1 MADAT
6 HPARSR
12 AYEPALDG
20 LRGVAVALVLLFHGG
35 FFWMTGGYVGVSV
48 FFTLSGFLITRL
60 LLDEHRTTGRLSL
73 RGFYVRRVRR
83 LVPASLFCLVAVSLA
98 ASFGEFGGLPHVRR
112 DVLAALF
119 QVANWNALASGRS
132 YADLVAT
139 AAGQLGPVDH
149 FWSLSVEEQF
159 YWVWPLVCAALMAGG
174 RSLIAVRRWL
184 LVLAVAGIGAAP
196 LVAGVWGANA
206 AYWAT
211 PARLG
216 EILAG
221 AGLAALLVDKP
232 AAGVSPVSRLL
243 SSRLVPWLGAAG
255 LAVIVWATVSWP
267 SGSGPAYRGW
277 LGVFALAS
285 AAVILALQVR
295 GPLRRAFSWRP
306 LVHLGRI
313 SYGVYLYHWPVFAM
327 LTRGRLGIE
336 GWSLFALRMVV
347 TLALAEVSY
356 TLLEQPVRSGTA
368 RPSRVGWLAAASVAA
383 VAAMAMAVVPA
394 PVPVFSGGAQ
404 VPATFAPVPS
414 SSPSTSAP
422 STSAPST
429 SAPATSIP
437 SSSIPSTVVG
447 GTAAGPTSTV
457 RNDTSS
463 TPVTSTTSEP
473 APPVAALMLGDS
485 TAVALVDGLFKWA
498 YSRPDQLQVASLAR
512 LGCGLVR
519 NSFMW
524 GDDTGVYSSN
534 CEHGFT
540 VELPALLRQ
549 RVPDVVMLMVT
560 IPDVLGRVWSADEG
574 ALLPSDPRYAQRLAA
589 DYEVVAQQLLTAGV
603 RHILWVVP
611 PLPSDRWPQAKV
623 NPIRPA
629 DWAVFVRT
637 IEQRATAHPREVQV
651 VRLDQWMLQHEP
663 DGVWRPDGLHL
674 TIDGAEAVSDRFIGP
689 LLITTARG

>member
-174 RSLIAVRRWL
+174 RSLASLRRWF
-184 LVLAVAGIGAAP
+184 VGLAVVGIAAAP

-216 EILAG
+216 EILVG

-394 PVPVFSGGAQ
+394 PAPVFSGGTQ
-404 VPATFAPVPS
+404 VPASFAPLPS
-414 SSPSTSAP
+414 TTTTVAATTPVRSTTTVRPTTTQPGASTTSSTDSTLPSTSPSTSPTAP
-422 STSAPST
+422 
-429 SAPATSIP
+429 
-437 SSSIPSTVVG
+437 PSTV
-447 GTAAGPTSTV
+447 AAGP
-457 RNDTSS
+457 
-463 TPVTSTTSEP
+463 VT
-473 APPVAALMLGDS
+473 ALVLGDS
-485 TAVALVDGLFKWA
+485 TGVALADGMFAWA
-498 YSRPDQLQVASLAR
+498 SSRPDQLQVASLAR

-524 GDDTGVYSSN
+524 GDDTGVYSTN
-534 CEHGFT
+534 CEHAFS
-540 VELPALLRQ
+540 VELPTLLRQ
-549 RVPDVVMLMVT
+549 RVPDVVLIMVT
-560 IPDVLGRVWSADEG
+560 IPDVLGRVWNADEG
-574 ALLPSDPRYAQRLAA
+574 ALLPSDLRYAQRLAA
-589 DYEVVAQQLLTAGV
+589 DYETVAQQLVAAGV
-603 RHILWVVP
+603 RHILWVAP
-611 PLPSDRWPQAKV
+611 PLPSDRWPQAKI

-629 DWAVFVRT
+629 DWAVYMTTLDR
-637 IEQRATAHPREVQV
+637 QADLHPDRAQV
-651 VRLDQWMLQHEP
+651 VHLDTWMAQHEP
-663 DGVWRPDGLHL
+663 AGTWRPDGLHL
-674 TIDGAEAVSDRFIGP
+674 TLAAATEVVDRFIGP
-689 LLITTARG
+689 LLLQVDRS